1 MIFIL
6 INAIKKVNVLPA
18 TKSILRY
25 PGGKS
30 QLSGFVKNLLKLNC
44 INHPIYCEPFCGGAG
59 IAFKLL
65 FDHSVDAIVLNDYDI
80 AIYSIWN
87 AAIFES
93 EKFISRI
100 KDTKVDLEEW
110 ERQRQIY
117 KKLKNENK
125 YNFDLGFAAF
135 FLNRTN
141 HSGILKGGPI
151 GGIHQKS
158 KYRLDCRYNKESLIK
173 KVEDMVAFRNKIL
186 LFHMDG
192 LNFIQDVIR
201 KEDQSNLFIFF
212 DPPYIGQGKILYK
225 NNLTMDNHK
234 KLAEAIQNVYG
245 NWITTYDVDWNIF
258 QQYSAAR
265 RFKYKLN
272 YSASIKR
279 NQYELLFSN
288 PKTKVESYGNV
299 ILEPFD

>member
-1 MIFIL
+1 MIIF
-6 INAIKKVNVLPA
+6 INAIKKVKVLPA

-25 PGGKS
+25 PGGKT

-44 INHPIYCEPFCGGAG
+44 VNHPIYCEPFCGGAG

-93 EKFISRI
+93 EKFISMI
-100 KDTKVDLEEW
+100 KNTKVDLEEW
-110 ERQRQIY
+110 EKQHRIY
-117 KKLKNENK
+117 KKLKNGNK
-125 YNFDLGFAAF
+125 YSFELGFAAF

-158 KYRLDCRYNKESLIK
+158 KYRLDCRYNKDTLIK
-173 KVEDMVAFRNKIL
+173 KVEAMAGFRKKIS

-192 LNFIQDVIR
+192 LKFIQDIVPR
-201 KEDQSNLFIFF
+201 ENQSNWFIFF
-212 DPPYIGQGKILYK
+212 DPPYVGQGEFLYK

-234 KLAEAIQNVYG
+234 KLSEEIQSVHG

-258 QQYSAAR
+258 HLYQASR

-288 PKTKVESYGNV
+288 PETKVESYGNV